1 MTLRCKTIEYA
12 YVINNASLATATR
25 LNFSAIT
32 LTIPEQTSLTFLSCE
47 VDVTCEGG
55 QTGGTATTARLIG
68 ISVNGVSF
76 DDQTLTYTVSNSSNT
91 QLSYHF
97 SRDVTAHFNT
107 NWPAATTTA
116 TCQVGLQFTGPTTIN
131 HCVKILLTYQFDDN
145 GQTTRVKTVRI
156 PLDAKNGGLTTSL
169 ANIGTNQIPNLSTF
183 CPENSPTFLN
193 MWVQF
198 EGNNGALAGTNSTI
212 TFGLDLVSSITT
224 QTSIHTQANNY
235 WVRYLFDVSSMST
248 TASHNVSLQTSSAN
262 YAFPSASLVLYVTYT
277 YNHSATTTV
286 LNSLVMAISDGRQR
300 PGIDSTNYTRYATS
314 FSIPES
320 TPTLVQSGILMY
332 GGDITM
338 TAWNMRAGAQ
348 TFTTHTFTS
357 GQIGDVAET
366 CVSFRVDSGGA
377 GGTGITIAS
386 GACTVTVDTYSAS
399 PTDDDSVGSLVSP
412 VLYLNYTSLLAAAGA
427 DAHNHT
433 TMWTNRDALIPVS
446 SDVDNQWTQNK
457 PFAAPETTYYVSNWT
472 FHPFYM
478 IDFTSLGGT
487 WLTFAQIFSTE
498 PIPGGPPGIT
508 GPGWAPIQMATPVY
522 IFSGTGVI
530 EFPTNANAF
539 YRQTPGD
546 TTKLD
551 PTKASRLWRS
561 NQTNN
566 TVISL
571 GARMLATYH
580 ALTTALAGTLVGY
593 AGDGSGVTVKAFSD
607 TTNLFAGSAVT
618 TTGGAYSITVPS
630 GDTYFTTTQQDPSH
644 VGRSQDG
651 VAV

>member
-131 HCVKILLTYQFDDN
+131 HCVKILLTYQFDDH

-348 TFTTHTFTS
+348 TFTTYTFTS

-412 VLYLNYTSLLAAAGA
+412 VLYLNPARCGRRRRAQPHDDVDEPRCTNPRLQRRRQPVDAEQAVRRSRDDLLRLELDVPSVLHDRLHEPRRHVAHLRADLLYRADPWWAARHHRSWVGPDPDGDAGLHLLRHGRDRVPDERERVLPA
-427 DAHNHT
+427 DAGRHDEARPNQGEPALAQQPDQQH
-433 TMWTNRDALIPVS
+433 RDLARRAHARDLPR
-446 SDVDNQWTQNK
+446 
-457 PFAAPETTYYVSNWT
+457 A
-472 FHPFYM
+472 HH
-478 IDFTSLGGT
+478 
-487 WLTFAQIFSTE
+487 
-498 PIPGGPPGIT
+498 
-508 GPGWAPIQMATPVY
+508 
-522 IFSGTGVI
+522 
-530 EFPTNANAF
+530 
-539 YRQTPGD
+539 
-546 TTKLD
+546 
-551 PTKASRLWRS
+551 
-561 NQTNN
+561 
-566 TVISL
+566 
-571 GARMLATYH
+571 GARRHPRRVRRRRLRCH
-580 ALTTALAGTLVGY
+580 RQGIQRHDELVRWLRCHD
-593 AGDGSGVTVKAFSD
+593 DGRRVLD
-607 TTNLFAGSAVT
+607 HR
-618 TTGGAYSITVPS
+618 P
-630 GDTYFTTTQQDPSH
+630 
-644 VGRSQDG
+644 
-651 VAV
+651 